1 MLQIGFDYK
10 SKGAFRRSEQNQKT
24 KWSQLKRMKIL
35 IYANVWRFSPPE
47 LKQENLRIYPPRRTA
62 GIELS
67 ALQRWKYLTL
77 KSDIVA
83 LYKIVPRFY
92 SISL

>member
-1 MLQIGFDYK
+1 MRRRRPFGF
-10 SKGAFRRSEQNQKT
+10 KG
-24 KWSQLKRMKIL
+24 QLEM
-35 IYANVWRFSPPE
+35 ADDPVSPPE

-92 SISL
+92 AISL